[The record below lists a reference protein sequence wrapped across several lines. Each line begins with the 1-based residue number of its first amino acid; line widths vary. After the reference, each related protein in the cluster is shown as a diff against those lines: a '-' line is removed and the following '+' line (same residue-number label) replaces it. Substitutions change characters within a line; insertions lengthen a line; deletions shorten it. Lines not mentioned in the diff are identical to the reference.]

1 MVAPYRPGCNRCRQ
15 RCVEPSFSAS
25 CLGNRSFRTWK
36 PVSGV
41 QPLNIFEALR
51 ESHDRQRRYAEILV
65 QTSGDSAERIEAWK
79 QLKAELQAHE
89 TAEERFFYIPLMA
102 HDNGIDLS
110 RHAISEHH
118 EMDEM
123 METLDETEMSSPSWL
138 ATAKK
143 LSDKVHHHLKE
154 EEQKFFQA
162 AGKLLD
168 ENQKQTLAG
177 QYVKEYEEQLAAA

>member
-1 MVAPYRPGCNRCRQ
+1 V
-15 RCVEPSFSAS
+15 
-25 CLGNRSFRTWK
+25 
-36 PVSGV
+36 
-41 QPLNIFEALR
+41 NIFEALR
-51 ESHDRQRRYAEILV
+51 ESHDRQRNYADILV
-65 QTSGDSAERIEAWK
+65 KTSGDNIERVEAYK

-89 TAEERFFYIPLMA
+89 TAEERFFYIPLME

-123 METLDETEMSSPSWL
+123 METLDETEMSSPAWL

-143 LSDKVHHHLKE
+143 LSEKVHHHLKE
-154 EEQKFFQA
+154 EEQKFFQM

-168 ENQKQTLAG
+168 EQQKQSLAG
-177 QYVKEYEEQLAAA
+177 KYVKEYEEQLTEA

>member
-1 MVAPYRPGCNRCRQ
+1 V
-15 RCVEPSFSAS
+15 
-25 CLGNRSFRTWK
+25 
-36 PVSGV
+36 
-41 QPLNIFEALR
+41 NIFEALR
-51 ESHDRQRRYAEILV
+51 ESHERQRAYAKALIA
-65 QTSGDSAERIEAWK
+65 TSGDSPERVEAYK

-89 TAEERFFYIPLMA
+89 TAEERHFYIPLMA
-102 HDNGIDLS
+102 IDEGVDLS

-123 METLDETEMSSPSWL
+123 MEELDETEMSSPAWL

-154 EEQKFFQA
+154 EEHKFFQM

-168 ENQKQTLAG
+168 DNQKTQLAG
-177 QYVKEYEEQLAAA
+177 QYEKEYQAQLS